1 MIETTA
7 ASRTHGSA
15 AIRRWAVAKPAIPL
29 SSQLGRRRTLV
40 VASPT
45 PKHVA
50 WSVRLNRGPY
60 NRRPI
65 GAAPRA
71 TGRRAEHV
79 RAPARCR
86 PPSPSW
92 SRTNLGYDEAA
103 ALQPA
108 LGLVAP
114 GSGS

>member
-29 SSQLGRRRTLV
+29 SSQLGRRRRLV

-45 PKHVA
+45 PKDVA
-50 WSVRLNRGPY
+50 WSVRLNQGPY

-65 GAAPRA
+65 GAAPRP
-71 TGRRAEHV
+71 TGRLGRQTEALT
-79 RAPARCR
+79 
-86 PPSPSW
+86 SW
-92 SRTNLGYDEAA
+92 SRTNLGNEEPTS
-103 ALQPA
+103 L
-108 LGLVAP
+108 
-114 GSGS
+114 